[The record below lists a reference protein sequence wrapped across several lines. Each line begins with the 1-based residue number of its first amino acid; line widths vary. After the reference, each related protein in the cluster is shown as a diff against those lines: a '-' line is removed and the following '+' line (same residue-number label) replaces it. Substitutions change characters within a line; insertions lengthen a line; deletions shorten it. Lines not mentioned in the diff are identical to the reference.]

1 MIESIVSGRLSDRP
15 HQRTDTTG
23 RPFVTATVRVLTG
36 DENQPYRHVKVNAY
50 GDKPKMAL
58 LGLEEG
64 EAMAVTGTLS
74 VWTAVNSE
82 GTITPRFCITAVRV
96 MSLYRAKE
104 GEESQS

>member
-1 MIESIVSGRLSDRP
+1 MIESIVSGRLSERP
-15 HQRTDTTG
+15 HQRIDATG
-23 RPFVTATVRVLTG
+23 RPFITATVRVLTG

-58 LGLEEG
+58 LGLEDG

-96 MSLYRAKE
+96 MSLYRAQE
-104 GEESQS
+104 REESQL